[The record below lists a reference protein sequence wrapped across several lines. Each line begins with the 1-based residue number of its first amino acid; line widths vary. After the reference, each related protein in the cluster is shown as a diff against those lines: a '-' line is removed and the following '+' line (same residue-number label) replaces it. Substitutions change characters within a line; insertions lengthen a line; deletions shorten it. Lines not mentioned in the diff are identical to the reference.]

1 MRKIFLFLL
10 IICLFS
16 HLLASDEFLSTCIDI
31 AIQRNKKLIAKEE
44 EIVLAKRQ
52 TLVTTRSFLPN
63 VYLQRKYS
71 RGKTLTEEYQAEDL
85 GLKLY
90 QPLYDGGRLSASHR
104 YYSLALQVAKLDY
117 TKLKEEIIYKIKLA
131 YYEYLSSI
139 VEVSEIEEMF
149 NEIDVY
155 YRKLENEFTAK
166 AISELELE
174 EGKIFKQKV
183 DNMYQ
188 KAKKG
193 KILAEEK
200 LIKLIGI
207 KSLDDII
214 FPVPSGIF
222 ETVPKEIDFDLAV
235 IKKLLVTNNVDLKKL
250 DLNKDMAKARSKMAV
265 GKIHP
270 KFYLEGFYGKS
281 GEAFV
286 KEPLNLS
293 TVYSGMLRLSWLLG
307 GSSLESSYQ
316 KDKAIPREI
325 TDVSVRTENTVLD
338 TRLGL
343 FDDMKYFVEKKE
355 TDVLKFSSEAE
366 YIEAKNV
373 LLLESEKF
381 YNEYYYSLLDARVN
395 SSDLN
400 LKKWRLDVLKKRNIL
415 YEVSTIEVM
424 DGIFK
429 VSEAVIS
436 YTRAVLQNYTAVTE
450 LEKLLLIS
458 LR

>member
-1 MRKIFLFLL
+1 MKKVFLFISIIFLFSE
-10 IICLFS
+10 LF
-16 HLLASDEFLSTCIDI
+16 ASDEFLSTCIDT

-44 EIVLAKRQ
+44 EIVLARRQ
-52 TLVTTRSFLPN
+52 TWVTTRSFLPN

-71 RGKTLTEEYQAEDL
+71 RGKTLNEEYQAEDL

-104 YYSLALQVAKLDY
+104 YYSLALEVAKLEH

-149 NEIDVY
+149 KEIDVY
-155 YRKLENEFTAK
+155 HKKVENEFIAK

-183 DNMYQ
+183 ENMYQ
-188 KAKKG
+188 KAKKS

-214 FPVPSGIF
+214 FPLPSGILK
-222 ETVPKEIDFDLAV
+222 TVPKEIDFDLV
-235 IKKLLVTNNVDLKKL
+235 ILKKLLITNNIDLKKL
-250 DLNKDMAKARSKMAV
+250 DLNKNMAKARDKMAG
-265 GKIHP
+265 GKIYP

-286 KEPLNLS
+286 KEPLKLS
-293 TVYSGMLRLSWLLG
+293 TVWSSMLRFSWLFG
-307 GSSLESSYQ
+307 GSSVESSYQ

-355 TDVLKFSSEAE
+355 TDVIKLSADAE
-366 YIEAKNV
+366 YTEAKIV

-395 SSDLN
+395 KGDLN
-400 LKKWRLDVLKKRNIL
+400 LKKWRLNVLKKRNTL

-429 VSEAVIS
+429 VSEAVIA

>member
-1 MRKIFLFLL
+1 MKKLFLFISIIFLLSE
-10 IICLFS
+10 LF
-16 HLLASDEFLSTCIDI
+16 ASDAFLSTCIDT
-31 AIQRNKKLIAKEE
+31 AIQRNKMLIAKEE

-52 TLVTTRSFLPN
+52 TLAATRSFLPN

-71 RGKTLTEEYQAEDL
+71 RGKTLTEEYQAEDF
-85 GLKLY
+85 GVKLY
-90 QPLYDGGRLSASHR
+90 QPLYDGGRLSGSHR
-104 YYSLALQVAKLDY
+104 YYSLALQVAKLEY
-117 TKLKEEIIYKIKLA
+117 TKLKEELGYKIKLA